1 MPQISPKQVDWS
13 LPISGSLIP
22 STGSGE
28 VVSSFSLGSPS
39 ASWESAYIQNL
50 QTSGSII
57 APNAEF
63 DEILVR
69 NRTELRTQTFITGS
83 VKISGSIELDGKL
96 TINNLGEL
104 GNQNDNLVMDLGG
117 FF

>member
-1 MPQISPKQVDWS
+1 MPQINPKQVDWS

-28 VVSSFSLGSPS
+28 IVSSFSLGSPS

-50 QTSGSII
+50 QTSGSIVS
-57 APNAEF
+57 PSAEF

-69 NRTELRTQTFITGS
+69 NKTELRTETFITGS
-83 VKISGSIELDGKL
+83 LKISGSIELSGS
-96 TINNLGEL
+96 ISIENLGEL
-104 GNQNDNLVMDLGG
+104 GNREDNLIMDLGG